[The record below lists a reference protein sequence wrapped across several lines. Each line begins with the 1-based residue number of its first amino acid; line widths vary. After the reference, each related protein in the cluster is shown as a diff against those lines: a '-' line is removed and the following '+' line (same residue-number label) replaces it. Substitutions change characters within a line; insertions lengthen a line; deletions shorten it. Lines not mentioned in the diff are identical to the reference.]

1 MSDIYKYNKS
11 ISRFYDA
18 VYEKILNNA
27 GLNFYLDEISNAKG
41 SVLEIGAGTGR
52 IFVPALENG
61 ADIYG
66 IDQSESML
74 EKLKEKISERDFN
87 RVSLQDVREFSLNK
101 KFKLIYAP
109 FRIFS
114 HLISVDDQLK
124 ALNKIYEHLDEGG
137 KFIFD
142 VFVPNLKRIAEDE
155 EALDFEGEYE
165 PGKSVKRFVSV
176 KRNPV
181 NQISDITFKFV
192 WDENGKEQSEECSF
206 PMRYYF
212 RYELENLIGRTKLM
226 LDNIYGGFDKSELSN
241 DSKDFVV
248 ECIK

>member
-192 WDENGKEQSEECSF
+192 WDENGKEQSEECRF

-212 RYELENLIGRTKLM
+212 RYELENLIGRTKFM

-248 ECIK
+248 ECSK

>member
-181 NQISDITFKFV
+181 NQISDITF
-192 WDENGKEQSEECSF
+192 
-206 PMRYYF
+206 
-212 RYELENLIGRTKLM
+212 NLCGMKTER
-226 LDNIYGGFDKSELSN
+226 SN
-241 DSKDFVV
+241 LKNAVFQ
-248 ECIK
+248 